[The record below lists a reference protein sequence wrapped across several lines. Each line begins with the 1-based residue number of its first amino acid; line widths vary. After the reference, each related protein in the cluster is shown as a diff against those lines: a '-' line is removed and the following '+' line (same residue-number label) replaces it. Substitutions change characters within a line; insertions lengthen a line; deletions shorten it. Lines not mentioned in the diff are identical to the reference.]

1 MFKIGNIE
9 IKNKV
14 VLAPMAGVTS
24 FGYRKFMS
32 QFGLGYVVTEM
43 ISDMGLIYGNKETL
57 SYLKFENIGLP
68 TCVQLFGSD
77 PTNMAKAVK
86 IAESLNHNIAFF
98 DVNMGCPVNKVTKTG
113 AGSALMNNPKLCGE
127 IVKAMKEVTD
137 KPITV
142 KIRLDV
148 DSKHITFK
156 EVIKEVSLSGA
167 SLVTIHPRTTKEM
180 YGGLPHWDLVK
191 NLRDEMDIPLLVSG
205 NLFTVEDSIKA
216 MQITHADGVML
227 ARGAMGN
234 PTLIKNL
241 NHYFNNEEMEIT
253 SLLEQEK
260 YCEELIID
268 LIDEKGEDIALRVA
282 RGIVTKFFDGF
293 PNSKKLKARLS
304 SELNKFEDYKRI
316 ISDYNKENLIE

>member
-1 MFKIGNIE
+1 MFKIRNIE
-9 IKNKV
+9 INNKI

-32 QFGLGYVVTEM
+32 QFGIGYVVTEM

-57 SYLKFENIGLP
+57 SYLKFEKSGLP

-77 PTNMAKAVK
+77 PVNMAKAVK
-86 IAESLNHNIAFF
+86 IAESINPNIAFF

-127 IVKAMKEVTD
+127 IIKAMKEVTD

-142 KIRLDV
+142 KIRLGT

-156 EVIKEVSLSGA
+156 EVLSEVTKAGA
-167 SLVTIHPRTTKEM
+167 ALVCIHPRTTKEM
-180 YGGLPHWDLVK
+180 YGGTPHWDLVK

-205 NLFTVEDSIKA
+205 NLFTVEDCVKA
-216 MQITHADGVML
+216 MDITHADGVML

-241 NHYFNNEEMEIT
+241 NHYFNNEEMESS
-253 SLLEQEK
+253 SLIEQEK
-260 YCEELIID
+260 YCEELLKK

-293 PNSKKLKARLS
+293 PNSKKLKAKLS
-304 SELNKFEDYKRI
+304 SELNIFDDYRRI
-316 ISDYNKENLIE
+316 ISEYNKENFIE